1 VIKIAIRVL
10 TAVSVTIFLLGTPA
24 CTSITRD
31 SVSPGARLVSVQLV
45 KMGLTKQRFRVAVL
59 LNNPNDHPLDIRRAE
74 AKLEI
79 NDVEFVSGVTQAEV
93 QLPANGE
100 ALVEIDASSKVANVL
115 SQLGTIMKAQ
125 SVRYRISGTLRLDD
139 IIVPIPFA
147 RSEEVALKDIL
158 R

>member
-1 VIKIAIRVL
+1 
-10 TAVSVTIFLLGTPA
+10 
-24 CTSITRD
+24 
-31 SVSPGARLVSVQLV
+31 
-45 KMGLTKQRFRVAVL
+45 MGLTKQRFRVAVL